1 MGERKVV
8 VIDEA
13 HALRRTPAG
22 RALVERFARD
32 SRKWNTRV
40 LAASQ
45 KPSDLLSLEAGGLI
59 DECVIGGIED
69 PAGAAGALQ
78 LARIPTGLGYERA
91 VATLALGGLRPNV
104 GRGRTGA
111 RDFILRDADGY
122 TERVRWDLGHLQH
135 VLDALDT
142 TAVGNPTTAPTEAQL
157 VEQRTGRRALHTV
170 EAAPTVDLR
179 PAVAVTE
186 LDADAD
192 AVDWSIA

>member
-1 MGERKVV
+1 M
-8 VIDEA
+8 
-13 HALRRTPAG
+13 
-22 RALVERFARD
+22 
-32 SRKWNTRV
+32 

-69 PAGAAGALQ
+69 PAEAAGALQ

-111 RDFILRDADGY
+111 RDFIFRDADGY

-135 VLDALDT
+135 LLDALDT
-142 TAVGNPTTAPTEAQL
+142 TAVGNLSPVASSAEELA
-157 VEQRTGRRALHTV
+157 EERTGRRVLQSVDAT
-170 EAAPTVDLR
+170 PIVDLG
-179 PAVAVTE
+179 VTAPRAAE
-186 LDADAD
+186 ADVD
-192 AVDWSIA
+192 IEDWSIA